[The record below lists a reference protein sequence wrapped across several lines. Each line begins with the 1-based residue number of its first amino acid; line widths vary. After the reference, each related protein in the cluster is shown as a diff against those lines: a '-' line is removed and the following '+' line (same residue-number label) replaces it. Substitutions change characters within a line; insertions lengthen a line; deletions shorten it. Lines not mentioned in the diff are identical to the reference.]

1 MNYNTRKKISR
12 MSLNEVSYEVP
23 GTSATGWGATRRS
36 RMRSIP
42 PQGLPSHDGSGRV
55 ALTSYENFVHASE
68 YFAEKRCIGYRP
80 LRVDGTAGDYSWFTY
95 REVRE
100 MVEHLS
106 AGFIQMGLCPSSKG
120 DLEIRQQPVLGIM
133 MRNRP
138 EWFIAEQACFLHSII
153 PVPFYDT
160 ASAETLAV
168 ILRKITSLQTIV
180 CSSLT
185 IEEIIKTKAT
195 NGDSISLSRLVV
207 CDEISE
213 SVRAKAVQA
222 GLSVYEFSMILEEG
236 KKMGSNRPQ
245 HNPPSP
251 DDIYTFCFTSGTTGE
266 PKGALIT
273 HRGVI
278 TNSASV
284 SERMVPF
291 TVGDEVLLSFLP
303 LPHMFERV
311 CQLLA
316 VCGGGSIGFF
326 QGDPLKLPDDLL
338 ALRPTR
344 FVAVPRV
351 LNRIKDK
358 VMSQINEKSGLV
370 RRAFQAALHQKIHN
384 PGNPVNVVSD
394 AIFFKKIS
402 QKLGLDKVKQILTG
416 SAPISADTLR
426 WFRAVFSGCPVNE
439 GYGQTECTLV
449 CSLQSPEE
457 TSVGDCGGPL
467 SCCDVRLMDVP
478 EMGYTSADTQHGRD
492 GDTIPCLGRGEICI
506 RGDSVFQGYYK
517 MEDKTR
523 EAIDENGWLHTGDIG
538 LWTSSGQVKII
549 DRKKNIFK
557 LSQGEYVAP
566 EKIEAVLA
574 GSKFVL
580 QSFVYGDSFRN
591 HLVAIIVPNPDTVKE
606 WAQKNGFGKSL
617 EELCL
622 SPELKNQVLA
632 ELTATSRGA
641 KLHGFEVVKNIHLD
655 AQMWTSDNL
664 LTPTF
669 KLKRNEAEK
678 KYKAVIDRMY
688 VEDQNRG
695 SKL

>member
-1 MNYNTRKKISR
+1 